1 MKILMTGATG
11 FIGSKLIDALS
22 QRGDEVI
29 AVTRN
34 TSSAAARALATK
46 RGITVTSSP
55 IAELVSRV
63 DAVVNLAGEPVI
75 GKRWTPE
82 QKKVLRDSR
91 VKTTNAIFEAIERSS
106 VKPRVVVSASAI
118 GYYGPTADE
127 VLTEDSAPGSDFLA
141 TLCADWEK
149 AALERAVPGVRTV
162 VTRIGVVLG
171 REGGAL
177 EQMARPFR
185 LFGGGPVGDGS
196 QWISWIHID
205 DVVGL
210 LLAALDDER
219 YAGVYNLTAP
229 EPLTNREFSKL
240 LGKALHRPSWL
251 PVPKAALKVAFG
263 EVAYVLTTGQ
273 RVKPAAALKSGY
285 RFQHPSAEE
294 ALRSLLS

>member
-34 TSSAAARALATK
+34 ASSAAARALATK
-46 RGITVTSSP
+46 RGVTVTSSP

-82 QKKVLRDSR
+82 QKKILRDSR
-91 VKTTNAIFEAIERSS
+91 VKTTNAIFEAVENAPIR
-106 VKPRVVVSASAI
+106 PRVVVSASAI

-127 VLTEDSAPGSDFLA
+127 VLTEDAAPGSDFLA

-240 LGKALHRPSWL
+240 LGKTLHRPSWL
-251 PVPKAALKVAFG
+251 PVPKAALKLAFG

-273 RVKPAAALKSGY
+273 RVKPAAALKAGY